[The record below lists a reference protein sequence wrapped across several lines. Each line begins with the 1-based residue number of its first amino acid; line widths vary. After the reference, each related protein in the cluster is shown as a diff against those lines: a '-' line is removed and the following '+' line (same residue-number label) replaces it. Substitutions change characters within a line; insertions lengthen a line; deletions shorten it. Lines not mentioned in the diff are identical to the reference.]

1 MVTPEWRAL
10 ATEHGVYS
18 PRVDIA
24 VGPFAVEQR
33 HEEDYDGLARQHR
46 EFLVQLH
53 GSFAENV
60 RTLHIDDVVP
70 DIEDVC
76 SLNRNA
82 RCFLA
87 VEVEGSGSRK
97 HTMGGAINA
106 AALGRVGI
114 SVGCSQVELRKLL
127 KMRRYL
133 RFLAD
138 VGKNTFNTT
147 NLLVLTREQMAN
159 ALGTNIPDG

>member
-1 MVTPEWRAL
+1 GAAMVTSEWRAL
-10 ATEHGVYS
+10 ATEPGLYS

-24 VGPFAVEQR
+24 VGPFAVERRQ
-33 HEEDYDGLARQHR
+33 EEDYDALAQQHR
-46 EFLVQLH
+46 AFLVQLH
-53 GSFAENV
+53 SSFSENV
-60 RTLHIDDVVP
+60 RSRRIDDVVS

-76 SLNRNA
+76 NLNRNA

-114 SVGCSQVELRKLL
+114 SVACSCAELNKLL
-127 KMRRYL
+127 KMRLYL
-133 RFLAD
+133 
-138 VGKNTFNTT
+138 
-147 NLLVLTREQMAN
+147 
-159 ALGTNIPDG
+159 